1 MEENRTYPRDNETHP
16 PIKAKYS
23 IIVDKSKIKTVWLRL
38 SLSDF
43 HFRILL
49 KPYR

>member
-23 IIVDKSKIKTVWLRL
+23 IIVDKSKIKTIWLRL

-43 HFRILL
+43 HFRIL
-49 KPYR
+49 